1 MRRFAHSVAA
11 LMFGLLVAPAAHAG
25 LYYSGETIADLPSQ
39 WRGFLL
45 DQRLLRNIAIKPTD
59 KVPASAERLKYEAAL
74 KNLAKVAKERK
85 VSADELADQGALL
98 VRLGEVSQAVEVLR
112 AAQRQ
117 YPNHFKIVANLG
129 TAYQLSGELDQAAAT
144 LREAV
149 RLSPGKCQEA
159 EKAQLRLVQLRQK
172 QPKDSQDLDDLF
184 GVRYV
189 SDGGKYEPGQ
199 LAAAERK
206 KLPEDAA
213 AVAQQLALWLPAD
226 SKLLWQLGELAA
238 AHGDVR
244 TAAAILDG
252 CVTEFGLRSPD
263 LRAHRQANRTA
274 ADELAKKRGGSPP
287 KTAHEGH
294 AGGLKPR
301 SSRPLASS
309 LDDAALPPVNAT
321 GINALPWR
329 VLADTTVGRPFKVA
343 FPKYLRELDGKQVSL
358 TGFMQPLGEDLD
370 TTSFMLIQY
379 PVGCWYCEMPEIT
392 GIVFVELPADTT
404 FRLTRDRLKVE
415 GKLTINATDPENFL
429 FTIGKA
435 KVTKTE

>member
-1 MRRFAHSVAA
+1 MRRFAHVVAA
-11 LMFGLLVAPAAHAG
+11 LLLSLLAAPTARAG

-45 DQRLLRNIAIKPTD
+45 DQRLLRNIAVKPAG
-59 KVPASAERLKYEAAL
+59 KAPASAERKKYEAAL
-74 KNLAKVAKERK
+74 AKLEKTAKERK
-85 VSADELADQGALL
+85 LSADELADQGALL
-98 VRLGEVSQAVEVLR
+98 VRLGEPGKAVEVLR
-112 AAQRQ
+112 AAQRDH
-117 YPNHFKIVANLG
+117 PNHFKIVANLG
-129 TAYQLSGELDQAAAT
+129 TAYQLAGELDQAAAT

-149 RLSPGKCQEA
+149 RLAPGKCQEA

-172 QPKDSQDLDDLF
+172 QTKDSQDLDDLF

-189 SDGGKYEPGQ
+189 GEGGKYEPGG

-226 SKLLWQLGELAA
+226 GRLLWQLGELAA

-244 TAAAILDG
+244 TAAAIMDG

-263 LRAHRQANRTA
+263 LRAHRQANRDA
-274 ADELAKKRGGSPP
+274 ADELAKKSTDSPT
-287 KTAHEGH
+287 KAAHEGH

-301 SSRPLASS
+301 SSRPLAGP
-309 LDDAALPPVNAT
+309 LDEAALPPISAT
-321 GINALPWR
+321 GVNALPWR
-329 VLADTTVGRPFKVA
+329 VLADTAVGRQFKVT
-343 FPKYLRELDGKQVSL
+343 FPKYLRELDGKQVEL
-358 TGFMQPLGEDLD
+358 TGFLQPLGEDLD
-370 TTSFMLIQY
+370 MSAFMLIQY

-404 FRLTRDRLKVE
+404 VRLTRDRLKVV
-415 GKLTINATDPENFL
+415 GKLSLNATDPENFL
-429 FTIGKA
+429 FTIGRA
-435 KVTKTE
+435 KVTKAE